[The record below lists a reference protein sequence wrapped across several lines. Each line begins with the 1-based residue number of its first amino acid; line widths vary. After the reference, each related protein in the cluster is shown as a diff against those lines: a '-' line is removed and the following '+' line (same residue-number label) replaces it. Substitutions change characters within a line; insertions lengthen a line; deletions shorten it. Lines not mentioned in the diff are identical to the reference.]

1 MAKNLKVFNVV
12 VEFPDGS
19 KKERKCYGVREAR
32 AEFKSAL
39 YIISRRFNNAAI
51 VRCLNEDGSEASG
64 VY

>member
-1 MAKNLKVFNVV
+1 MASKLKVFNVV

-32 AEFKSAL
+32 AEYKAAL
-39 YIISRRFNNAAI
+39 YIVCRRFNDAAI
-51 VRCLNEDGSEASG
+51 VRCLNEDGSNAEG